1 MSSRIL
7 LIDDDAI
14 VHKIA
19 QRQIGKE
26 YELFHA
32 YSAKEGLEQLTST
45 KPDLV
50 LLDIEM
56 PETNGYQLC
65 KQIRADEQY
74 DNVAIVFLSGK
85 SAEKD
90 IMLGY
95 ELGADD
101 YIVKPFHI
109 DELLK
114 KIKVLEQ
121 NQSKNAA
128 LRRKTAQSKD
138 NPPSNSESDN
148 ELAQVMAFIE
158 QSYPVDCLETL
169 TNQFFTLTNSWA
181 LKCSAMFSHT
191 GTETFFANN
200 NVIKPLEQQILMQTK
215 NSNRILQFGNRMV
228 VIYPNI
234 SVLVKNMPPSAS
246 PKYEFYKTCL
256 PTLIGTINAKV
267 AVLLEHQAISQQTQ
281 QLTDAFIEIKDQLV
295 NLVSQ
300 LNFKNGSILK
310 SIKSTSKQIDQ
321 HLESLD
327 LPAQT
332 QNQLRTITHS
342 LLDNITNDT
351 TNASSLNKD
360 LAMVI
365 MNMQAV
371 VSQQQTLAKKINQQN
386 LTVNEVQQSPGK
398 ADAPVD
404 AGLV

>member
-1 MSSRIL
+1 LSSRIL
-7 LIDDDAI
+7 LIDDDTI

-19 QRQIGKE
+19 QRQLGKE

-32 YSAKEGLEQLTST
+32 YSAKEGLEQITST
-45 KPDLV
+45 KPDLI
-50 LLDIEM
+50 LLDIEI

-65 KQIRADEQY
+65 KQIRADKQY

-109 DELLK
+109 DDLLK
-114 KIKVLEQ
+114 KVKVLEQ

-128 LRRKTAQSKD
+128 LRRKTTQSKD
-138 NPPSNSESDN
+138 KTPSNAESGN

-169 TNQFFTLTNSWA
+169 TNQFFTLTNNWA
-181 LKCSAMFSHT
+181 LKCSAMLSHT

-200 NVIKPLEQQILMQTK
+200 NVIKPLEQQILMLTK
-215 NSNRILQFGNRMV
+215 NSNRTLQFGNRMV

-234 SVLVKNMPPSAS
+234 SVLVKNMPPSS
-246 PKYEFYKTCL
+246 NPKYDIYKTCL

-267 AVLLEHQAISQQTQ
+267 NVLLDHQSISQQTQ

-295 NLVSQ
+295 TLVSQ
-300 LNFKNGSILK
+300 LNFKNGVILK

-321 HLESLD
+321 HLQSLD
-327 LPAQT
+327 LPPQT
-332 QNQLRTITHS
+332 QKQLKTITHL

-351 TNASSLNKD
+351 TNAIALNKD
-360 LAMVI
+360 LAIVI

-371 VSQQQTLAKKINQQN
+371 VSQQQALAKTIHQQK
-386 LTVNEVQQSPGK
+386 LTVNEVQGPGDK
-398 ADAPVD
+398 ADAPTE
-404 AGLV
+404 AY

>member
-32 YSAKEGLEQLTST
+32 HSAKEGLELIQSK
-45 KPDLV
+45 KPHLI

-65 KQIRADEQY
+65 KQIRADKQY
-74 DNVAIVFLSGK
+74 DNVSIVFLSGK

-101 YIVKPFHI
+101 YIVKPFHVDI
-109 DELLK
+109 LLK
-114 KIKVLEQ
+114 TIKVLEQ

-128 LRRKTAQSKD
+128 LRRKTAQTKD
-138 NPPSNSESDN
+138 KTPSNAEPAN
-148 ELAQVMAFIE
+148 ELAQVMSFIDH
-158 QSYPVDCLETL
+158 SHRIDCLETL
-169 TNQFFTLTNSWA
+169 ANQFFALTNNWA

-200 NVIKPLEQQILMQTK
+200 NVIKPLEKQILMQTK
-215 NSNRILQFGNRMV
+215 NSNRTLQFGNRMV

-234 SVLVKNMPPSAS
+234 SVLVKNMPPSSS
-246 PKYEFYKTCL
+246 PKYDFYKTCL
-256 PTLIGTINAKV
+256 PSLIGTINAKV
-267 AVLLEHQAISQQTQ
+267 LKLLERQSIDQQTQ
-281 QLTDAFIEIKDQLV
+281 QLTDAFIEIKDKLV
-295 NLVSQ
+295 NLVAL
-300 LNFKNGSILK
+300 LNSKNGSMLK

-321 HLESLD
+321 QLQLLN
-327 LPAQT
+327 LPAQA
-332 QNQLRTITHS
+332 QQQLKTITHS
-342 LLDNITNDT
+342 LLDKISSDT
-351 TNASSLNKD
+351 TNASSANKD

-365 MNMQAV
+365 LNMQEV
-371 VSQQQTLAKKINQQN
+371 VSQQQTLAKKIHQQR
-386 LTVNEVQQSPGK
+386 LTVNEVRRTDNK
-398 ADAPVD
+398 ADVAIE
-404 AGLV
+404 A